1 MTEPFNLIDL
11 TDLKV
16 ATQADDPDRLRMQFA
31 LKGGDCDGINKID
44 PWKHINNFEEEFKI

>member
-16 ATQADDPDRLRMQFA
+16 ATQDDDPDRLRMQFA
-31 LKGGDCDGINKID
+31 LKGGDCDGINKIN
-44 PWKHINNFEEEFKI
+44 PWKHI